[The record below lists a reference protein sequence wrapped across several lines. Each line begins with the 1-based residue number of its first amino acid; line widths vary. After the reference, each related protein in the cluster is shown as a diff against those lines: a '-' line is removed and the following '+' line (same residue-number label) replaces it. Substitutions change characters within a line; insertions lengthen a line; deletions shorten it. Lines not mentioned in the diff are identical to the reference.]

1 MSSAIR
7 DSDELMISLQHI
19 SEESLSASDLDN
31 LINLIKDE
39 CLTSTQPSGYF
50 RRMAASDRSGGLHR
64 REEVRPAPTEP
75 VPEGG
80 ESEDEEKDP
89 YEAEAPLIRTRLQI
103 RRELEL

>member
-1 MSSAIR
+1 MSSAVR
-7 DSDELMISLQHI
+7 DSDELMRSLQHI

-31 LINLIKDE
+31 LIKDE
-39 CLTSTQPSGYF
+39 CLTSTQLSGYF
-50 RRMAASDRSGGLHR
+50 RRMATSDRSGGLHR

-80 ESEDEEKDP
+80 ERKDEQEDP